1 MRLKSRLDATHQL
14 KSEAVDDEELL
25 LGELPCWS
33 PDVGS

>member
-1 MRLKSRLDATHQL
+1 MRLKSRLDANQL